1 MITPILIAIAL
12 YRHLMLALVLARYQ
26 EYPRWYYHVKHVKS
40 ELKTPSLLWCT
51 SCKMYTNKMLKHFY
65 VNTWLLYIWLVINFS
80 VKINKKYS
88 DGCDVWQIT
97 MTDMWDKPPRAASAN
112 IRRCRKCASLL
123 WVCTDHFCHLFMSQ
137 LFKDTDNMATEST
150 WHALLLMS
158 DRVLWNF
165 KNNAQADNDG
175 IFGHIRRWIPYNFR
189 LVCG

>member
-1 MITPILIAIAL
+1 
-12 YRHLMLALVLARYQ
+12 MLALVLARYQ

-165 KNNAQADNDG
+165 
-175 IFGHIRRWIPYNFR
+175 IF
-189 LVCG
+189 

>member
-65 VNTWLLYIWLVINFS
+65 VNTWLSYIWLVINFS

-158 DRVLWNF
+158 GYYGILRTMLKLIMMGYLDHLVTLWYWCS
-165 KNNAQADNDG
+165 ADN
-175 IFGHIRRWIPYNFR
+175 
-189 LVCG
+189 